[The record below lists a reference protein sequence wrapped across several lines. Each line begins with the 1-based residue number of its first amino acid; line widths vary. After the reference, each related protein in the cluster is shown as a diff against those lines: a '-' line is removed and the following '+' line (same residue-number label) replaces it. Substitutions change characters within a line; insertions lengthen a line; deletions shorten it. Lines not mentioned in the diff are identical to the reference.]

1 MVGEKNLRTYL
12 DKFDRKYWATYKVL
26 DILQKVSKA
35 SFCAGTPVLA
45 GAQSQYLRG
54 PGAHCDICASTRRCS
69 TGPTPPA
76 RPLLRCASLTTFRR

>member
-35 SFCAGTPVLA
+35 SFAPRALCWQALTVKICVAPGRSMTSVPQLA
-45 GAQSQYLRG
+45 GVLPVQPRPRG
-54 PGAHCDICASTRRCS
+54 LCRDVRV
-69 TGPTPPA
+69 
-76 RPLLRCASLTTFRR
+76 